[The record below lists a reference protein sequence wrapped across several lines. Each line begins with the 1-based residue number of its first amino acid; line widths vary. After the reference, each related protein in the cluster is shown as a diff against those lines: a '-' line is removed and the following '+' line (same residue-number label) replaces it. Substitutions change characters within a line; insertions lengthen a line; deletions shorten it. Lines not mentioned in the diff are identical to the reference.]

1 MSNKIASVILNSGRS
16 DDYAGEAYVS
26 QPDSHKERLAGKI
39 FVVAEMTARKSES
52 QKIIS
57 FLANVF
63 EYNYYGDEKLLLREK
78 LDDLEVEDIFESVLA
93 KVNQALIDFLEEE
106 RLRLNP
112 ETSNFTLGVIYNNK
126 LYFSTY
132 GRNKAFLIYRRQ
144 GDYEILNVEMTAK
157 DGGAVNSKLELD
169 EDGEPLDPPVTKIFS
184 SVINGEIPP
193 YSYFLFTNEALPEY
207 LSHGEMANIIT
218 KLPPMVA
225 AEQIKNFLK
234 SVNSFV
240 PFLGIIIKSNI
251 GGNSVDDFNYDDE
264 TRPARHLADNLP
276 PQQTN
281 TKKAQSSISHLN
293 YTEQKTEK
301 MLASAGVINFKN
313 LTRSF
318 KNTLNRFKSPNKEK
332 KSILTYQEDGTAI
345 TPSAK
350 EKSHLN
356 LPLRDS
362 FLIKSKVSFKK
373 SPQLNRKKIKGF
385 FKRLLI
391 IFTPS
396 FWTNIFS
403 ALESWLRSLSRQH
416 KLMAGSGLILVI
428 ILSISLVVTRQN
440 NQRRE
445 ADEKFAA
452 VATQIKEKQGDIFR
466 YAAVDNI
473 SAALGVLNQAL
484 SQLEQTTPYSEEKI
498 NEKNSLHKE
507 LLTENDRIQKIVRIE
522 EPEEIFNVIS
532 VEANAQASSIAVVAG
547 NLYVADKNQA
557 NLYTLNLDNLQIG
570 SLSLPTSASLSR
582 PIVYKETVFYL
593 AGSEEIISLK
603 EGEASI
609 MNVNQEVSPGSPIA
623 FYADRLYVL
632 DKDANQIFRYNR
644 SGNNFVSRTNW
655 AQGENNFSDAS
666 DLGID
671 GDIYIAQ
678 ENGDLMHYY
687 SGQKQDY
694 KSLAI
699 EPPIYGNRL
708 MADEDPSGNNYL
720 LDSRNQRLLVLNKGG
735 GLEKQ
740 YLFDIPINDFTLTE
754 DRKTIFILSGNK
766 VFKFSS

>member
-39 FVVAEMTARKSES
+39 FVLAEMSARKSES

-78 LDDLEVEDIFESVLA
+78 LEDLEVEDIFESVLA

-106 RLRLNP
+106 RLHLNP
-112 ETSNFTLGVIYNNK
+112 ETTNFTLGVIYNNK

-157 DGGAVNSKLELD
+157 DGGAINSKTELD
-169 EDGEPLDPPVTKIFS
+169 EDGEPLDPPITKIFS

-251 GGNSVDDFNYDDE
+251 GGNLADNFNYDDE
-264 TRPARHLADNLP
+264 AQPARQLADNFP
-276 PQQTN
+276 PRQTAI
-281 TKKAQSSISHLN
+281 KKAQSSISHLN

-301 MLASAGVINFKN
+301 MLASAGAISFKGLTRVSKN
-313 LTRSF
+313 LF
-318 KNTLNRFKSPNKEK
+318 NRLKPPTKEK
-332 KSILTYQEDGTAI
+332 KAILTYQEDGAAI
-345 TPSAK
+345 TPTPR
-350 EKSHLN
+350 EKSRLN
-356 LPLRDS
+356 LPIRDS
-362 FLIKSKVSFKK
+362 FLMKSKVSFKK
-373 SPQLNRKKIKGF
+373 SPQLNSRKIKGF
-385 FKRLLI
+385 LKRLLV

-396 FWTNIFS
+396 FWANLFG
-403 ALESWLRSLSRQH
+403 AFGSWLQSLSRQH
-416 KLMAGSGLILVI
+416 KLMIGSGLILVAV
-428 ILSISLVVTRQN
+428 LSISLVLTRQN

-445 ADEKFAA
+445 ADEQFIA
-452 VATQIKEKQGDIFR
+452 VAAEIKEKQGDIFR

-484 SQLEQTTPYSEEKI
+484 AELEQTAPYSEEKI
-498 NEKNSLHKE
+498 NEKNSLHQE
-507 LLTENDRIQKIVRIE
+507 LLTENDRIQKIVRIK
-522 EPEEIFNVIS
+522 EPEEVFNVIS
-532 VEANAQASSIAVVAG
+532 VEANAQASSVTVVDG
-547 NLYVADKNQA
+547 GLYVADKNQA

-582 PIVYKETVFYL
+582 PTVYEGVAYYL
-593 AGSEEIISLK
+593 AGSEEIIAIN

-623 FYADRLYVL
+623 FFSNRLYVL

-644 SGNNFVSRTNW
+644 SGNNFGSRTNW
-655 AQGENNFSDAS
+655 AQGENDFSDAS
-666 DLGID
+666 DIGID
-671 GDIYIAQ
+671 GNIYVAQ
-678 ENGDLMHYY
+678 ENSDLMQYY

-694 KSLAI
+694 KGTAI
-699 EPPIYGNRL
+699 EPSIRGNRL
-708 MADEDPSGNNYL
+708 LTDEEPGGNNYL
-720 LDSRNQRLLVLNKGG
+720 LDSHNQRLLSLNKGG

-740 YLFDIPINDFTLTE
+740 YLFDIPVDDFTLTE
-754 DRKTIFILSGNK
+754 DKSTIFILSGNK